1 MRPLL
6 VVLRRFLR
14 EKRLAMALGF
24 LLAALT
30 AIAGVALLSLS
41 GWFITATAF
50 AGLTTATALAFD
62 VFAPSAGIRFLALFR
77 TAARYGERVVTHDAT
92 LSVLA
97 GMRETL
103 FRTFA
108 TARSAR
114 ALALR
119 PARLLFRLTL
129 DVDAL
134 DGLYLR
140 LLVPAG
146 VALTSALFAVLSLAF
161 IDGRVALAVGLFP
174 VVAGFGIATIAA
186 LKAEKPA
193 RLRAAAL
200 EAVRGRVIDMIA
212 GATDLLM
219 AGRLEASRAN
229 VEAAETRLAETDDR
243 LNRIETMAGFGLSAL
258 APVIGG
264 CLLVALALLVE
275 AGVIGVPIAA
285 FALLLALAAVEP
297 FTALKRG
304 ALEAGR
310 ILAAARRIAP
320 RLEESPQE
328 IAIAASTPA
337 PAPGLA
343 LLAENIVVRH
353 PGASRPALSG
363 LSLTIPAG
371 EIVVLTGPSGAG
383 KSTLMALISGEIV
396 AEAGHFAAQPASLL
410 TQHVQLFADTL
421 SGNLRL
427 AKPQAT
433 EAELWAALEAA
444 GLAETARALPQ
455 GLETWLGE
463 GGSGLSGGERRRLS
477 LARLLLTDAA
487 LLLLDEPT
495 EALDAET
502 ARDIVARLAAARG
515 GRTILIATHSAR
527 EVEISDRI
535 LVIDNGQLRGNFN
548 CMETAFTEVASG
560 LRKR

>member
-50 AGLTTATALAFD
+50 AGMTTATALAFD

-77 TAARYGERVVTHDAT
+77 TAARYGERIVTHDAT

-146 VALTSALFAVLSLAF
+146 VALASALFAVLSLAF

-174 VVAGFGIATIAA
+174 VLLGFGIAVIAA

-219 AGRLEASRAN
+219 AGRLETSRAN
-229 VEAAETRLAETDDR
+229 IEAAETRLAETDDR
-243 LNRIETMAGFGLSAL
+243 LNRIETMAGFGLAAL
-258 APVIGG
+258 APVVGG

-275 AGVIGVPIAA
+275 TDVIGVPIAA

-320 RLEESPQE
+320 RLEESSQE
-328 IAIAASTPA
+328 TAIAAP
-337 PAPGLA
+337 PPGLA

-363 LSLTIPAG
+363 LSLEIPVG
-371 EIVVLTGPSGAG
+371 EIVALTGPSGAG
-383 KSTLMALISGEIV
+383 KSTLMALIAGEIDT
-396 AEAGHFAAQPASLL
+396 EAGHFATQPASLL
-410 TQHVQLFADTL
+410 TQHVELFADTL

-444 GLAETARALPQ
+444 GLAETVKALPQ

-495 EALDAET
+495 EALDSET

-515 GRTILIATHSAR
+515 GRTILIATHSAHET
-527 EVEISDRI
+527 EVSDRI
-535 LVIDNGQLRGNFN
+535 LVVDNGQLRGNFK
-548 CMETAFTEVASG
+548 CVEPTFAEVASR
-560 LRKR
+560 LRQR

>member
-6 VVLRRFLR
+6 VVLRRFLK

-30 AIAGVALLSLS
+30 AIAGIALLSLS

-50 AGLTTATALAFD
+50 AGLTSATALAFD

-77 TAARYGERVVTHDAT
+77 TAARYGERIVTHDAT

-146 VALTSALFAVLSLAF
+146 VALASALFAVLSLAF

-174 VVAGFGIATIAA
+174 ILLGFGIAAIAA

-219 AGRLEASRAN
+219 AGRLEAARKN
-229 VEAAETRLAETDDR
+229 VEAAEGRLAETDDR
-243 LNRIETMAGFGLSAL
+243 LNRIETMAGFGLAAL

-264 CLLVALALLVE
+264 CLLVTLALLVE

-328 IAIAASTPA
+328 IAIAP
-337 PAPGLA
+337 PPPGLA
-343 LLAENIVVRH
+343 LVAENIVVRH
-353 PGASRPALSG
+353 PGAGRPALSG

-371 EIVVLTGPSGAG
+371 EIVALTGPSGAG
-383 KSTLMALISGEIV
+383 KSTLLALIAGEIE
-396 AEAGHFAAQPASLL
+396 AEAGRFATQPASLL
-410 TQHVQLFADTL
+410 TQHVELFADTL

-427 AKPQAT
+427 AKPQAS

-444 GLAETARALPQ
+444 GLAETVKALPQ

-515 GRTILIATHSAR
+515 GRTILIATHSVR

-535 LVIDNGQLRGNFN
+535 LVVDNGQLRGNFN
-548 CMETAFTEVASG
+548 CMESAFTEVASG

>member
-1 MRPLL
+1 MKPLL
-6 VVLRRFLR
+6 VVLRRFLK

-30 AIAGVALLSLS
+30 AIAGIALLSLS
-41 GWFITATAF
+41 GWFIAATAF

-140 LLVPAG
+140 LLVPSG
-146 VALTSALFAVLSLAF
+146 VALASALFAVLSLAF
-161 IDGRVALAVGLFP
+161 IDGRVALAVGLLP
-174 VVAGFGIATIAA
+174 ILLGFGIAAMAA
-186 LKAEKPA
+186 FKAEKPA
-193 RLRAAAL
+193 RFRAAAL
-200 EAVRGRVIDMIA
+200 EAMRGRVIDMIA
-212 GATDLLM
+212 GTTDLLM
-219 AGRLEASRAN
+219 AGRLAASREN

-243 LNRIETMAGFGLSAL
+243 LNRIETLAGFGLAAL
-258 APVIGG
+258 APVVGG
-264 CLLVALALLVE
+264 CLLLALALLVE
-275 AGVIGVPIAA
+275 ADAIGVPVAA

-297 FTALKRG
+297 LAGLRRG

-320 RLEESPQE
+320 RLEEPPPE
-328 IAIAASTPA
+328 TAVA
-337 PAPGLA
+337 PPPPGLA

-353 PGASRPALSG
+353 PGAARPAISG
-363 LSLTIPAG
+363 LTLAIPAG
-371 EIVVLTGPSGAG
+371 EIVALTGPSGAG
-383 KSTLMALISGEIV
+383 KSTLMALISGEIE
-396 AEAGHFAAQPASLL
+396 AEAGHFATQPAGLL
-410 TQHVQLFADTL
+410 TQHVELFADTL

-427 AKPQAT
+427 AKPQASET
-433 EAELWAALEAA
+433 ELWAALEAA

-477 LARLLLTDAA
+477 LARLLLTDAPF
-487 LLLLDEPT
+487 LLLDEPT
-495 EALDAET
+495 EALDGET

-515 GRTILIATHSAR
+515 GRTILIATHSTRDA
-527 EVEISDRI
+527 EISDRI
-535 LVIDNGQLRGNFN
+535 LVVDNGQLRGNFK
-548 CMETAFTEVASG
+548 CMETAFAEVASG
-560 LRKR
+560 LRRR

>member
-6 VVLRRFLR
+6 VVLRRFLK

-30 AIAGVALLSLS
+30 AIAGIALLSLS

-77 TAARYGERVVTHDAT
+77 TAARYGERIVTHDAT

-146 VALTSALFAVLSLAF
+146 VALASALFAVLSLAF

-174 VVAGFGIATIAA
+174 TLLGFGIAALAA

-229 VEAAETRLAETDDR
+229 VEAAESRLAETDDR

-258 APVIGG
+258 APVVVG
-264 CLLVALALLVE
+264 CLLMALAFLVE

-285 FALLLALAAVEP
+285 FALLLALAAMEP

-328 IAIAASTPA
+328 IAIAP
-337 PAPGLA
+337 PPPGLA
-343 LLAENIVVRH
+343 LLAENITVRH
-353 PGASRPALSG
+353 PGARGPALSG
-363 LSLTIPAG
+363 LSLEIPAG
-371 EIVVLTGPSGAG
+371 EIVALTGPSGAG
-383 KSTLMALISGEIV
+383 KSTLMALISGEIE
-396 AEAGHFAAQPASLL
+396 AEAGHFATQPASLL
-410 TQHVQLFADTL
+410 TQHVELFADTL

-444 GLAETARALPQ
+444 GLAETVKALPQ

-502 ARDIVARLAAARG
+502 ARDIVARLAAARE

-535 LVIDNGQLRGNFN
+535 LVIDNGQLRGNFK

>member
-6 VVLRRFLR
+6 VVLRRFLK

-50 AGLTTATALAFD
+50 AGLTSATALAFD

-114 ALALR
+114 TLALR

-140 LLVPAG
+140 LIVPAG
-146 VALTSALFAVLSLAF
+146 VALASALFAVLSLAF
-161 IDGRVALAVGLFP
+161 IDGRIELAVGLLP
-174 VVAGFGIATIAA
+174 ILIGFGIAAIAA

-193 RLRAAAL
+193 RLRAAGL

-219 AGRLEASRAN
+219 AGRLEAARAN
-229 VEAAETRLAETDDR
+229 VEAAESRLAETDNR
-243 LNRIETMAGFGLSAL
+243 LNRIETLAGFGLAAL

-264 CLLVALALLVE
+264 CLLVALALLAE

-285 FALLLALAAVEP
+285 FVLLLALAAVEP

-328 IAIAASTPA
+328 TAIAAP
-337 PAPGLA
+337 PPGLA
-343 LLAENIVVRH
+343 LVAENIVVRH
-353 PGASRPALSG
+353 AGASRPALSG
-363 LSLTIPAG
+363 LSLEIPAG
-371 EIVVLTGPSGAG
+371 EIVALTGPSGAG
-383 KSTLMALISGEIV
+383 KSTLMALAAGEIE

-410 TQHVQLFADTL
+410 TQHVELFADTL

-427 AKPQAT
+427 AKPQASET
-433 EAELWAALEAA
+433 ELWAALEAA
-444 GLAETARALPQ
+444 GLAETVKALPQ

-515 GRTILIATHSAR
+515 SRTILIATHSAR

-535 LVIDNGQLRGNFN
+535 LVVDNGQLRGSFK
-548 CMETAFTEVASG
+548 CVEPTFAEVASR
-560 LRKR
+560 LRQR

>member
-14 EKRLAMALGF
+14 EKRLAMVLGF

-50 AGLTTATALAFD
+50 AGMTTATALAFD

-77 TAARYGERVVTHDAT
+77 TAARYGERIVTHDAT

-114 ALALR
+114 ALTLR

-146 VALTSALFAVLSLAF
+146 VALASALFAVLSLAF

-174 VVAGFGIATIAA
+174 VLLGFGIAAIAA

-193 RLRAAAL
+193 RMRAAAL

-219 AGRLEASRAN
+219 AGRLETSRAN

-243 LNRIETMAGFGLSAL
+243 LNRIETMAGFGLAAL
-258 APVIGG
+258 APVVGG

-275 AGVIGVPIAA
+275 TDVIGVPIAA
-285 FALLLALAAVEP
+285 FALLLALAAIEP

-328 IAIAASTPA
+328 TAIAAP
-337 PAPGLA
+337 PPGLA

-363 LSLTIPAG
+363 LSLEIPAG
-371 EIVVLTGPSGAG
+371 EIVALTGPSGAG
-383 KSTLMALISGEIV
+383 KSTLMALFSGEIE
-396 AEAGHFAAQPASLL
+396 AETGRFAAQPASLL
-410 TQHVQLFADTL
+410 TQHVELFADTL
-421 SGNLRL
+421 AGNLRL

-444 GLAETARALPQ
+444 GLAETVKALPQ

-515 GRTILIATHSAR
+515 GRTILIATHSLR

-535 LVIDNGQLRGNFN
+535 LVVDNGQLRGNFN
-548 CMETAFTEVASG
+548 CMESAFTEVASG

>member
-6 VVLRRFLR
+6 VVLRRFLK
-14 EKRLAMALGF
+14 EKRVAMALGF

-30 AIAGVALLSLS
+30 AIAGIALLSLS

-50 AGLTTATALAFD
+50 AGLTSATALAFD

-146 VALTSALFAVLSLAF
+146 VALASALFAVLSLAF

-174 VVAGFGIATIAA
+174 ILLGFGIAAIAA

-193 RLRAAAL
+193 RLRVAAL

-229 VEAAETRLAETDDR
+229 VEAAETRLAKTDDR
-243 LNRIETMAGFGLSAL
+243 LNRIETMAGFGLAAL

-275 AGVIGVPIAA
+275 AGVIGVPVAA

-320 RLEESPQE
+320 RLDETPQE
-328 IAIAASTPA
+328 IAIAAP
-337 PAPGLA
+337 PPGLA

-363 LSLTIPAG
+363 LSLAIPAG
-371 EIVVLTGPSGAG
+371 EIVALTGPSGAG
-383 KSTLMALISGEIV
+383 KSTLMALIAGEIE
-396 AEAGHFAAQPASLL
+396 AEAGRFATQPASLL
-410 TQHVQLFADTL
+410 TQHVELFADTL

-427 AKPQAT
+427 AKPQAS

-444 GLAETARALPQ
+444 GLAETVKALPQ

-515 GRTILIATHSAR
+515 GRTILIATHSLR

-535 LVIDNGQLRGNFN
+535 LVVDNGQLRGNFD
-548 CMETAFTEVASG
+548 CMESAFTEVASG

>member
-6 VVLRRFLR
+6 VVLRRFLK

-30 AIAGVALLSLS
+30 ATAGIALLSLS

-77 TAARYGERVVTHDAT
+77 TAARYGERIVTHDAT

-146 VALTSALFAVLSLAF
+146 VALASALFAVLSLAF
-161 IDGRVALAVGLFP
+161 IDGRIALAVGLFP
-174 VVAGFGIATIAA
+174 ILLGFGIAAIAA

-219 AGRLEASRAN
+219 AGRLEAARKN
-229 VEAAETRLAETDDR
+229 VEAAEGRLAETDDR
-243 LNRIETMAGFGLSAL
+243 LNRIETMVGFALAAL
-258 APVIGG
+258 APVVGG

-275 AGVIGVPIAA
+275 AGVIGVPVAA

-328 IAIAASTPA
+328 IAIAAPA
-337 PAPGLA
+337 SGLA

-363 LSLTIPAG
+363 LSLTIQAG
-371 EIVVLTGPSGAG
+371 EIVALTGASGAG
-383 KSTLMALISGEIV
+383 KSTLLALIAGEIE
-396 AEAGHFAAQPASLL
+396 AEAGRFATQPASLL
-410 TQHVQLFADTL
+410 TQHVELFADTL

-427 AKPQAT
+427 ANPLAS
-433 EAELWAALEAA
+433 EAELWAALKAA
-444 GLAETARALPQ
+444 GLAETVKALPQ

-515 GRTILIATHSAR
+515 GRTILIATHSLR

-535 LVIDNGQLRGNFN
+535 LVVDNGQLRGNFN
-548 CMETAFTEVASG
+548 CMESAFTEVASG

>member
-6 VVLRRFLR
+6 VVLRRFLK

-30 AIAGVALLSLS
+30 AIAGIALLSLS

-50 AGLTTATALAFD
+50 AGLTSATALAFD

-146 VALTSALFAVLSLAF
+146 VALASALFAVLSLAF
-161 IDGRVALAVGLFP
+161 IDGRIALAVGLFP
-174 VVAGFGIATIAA
+174 ILLGFGIAAIAA

-193 RLRAAAL
+193 RLRVAAL

-219 AGRLEASRAN
+219 AGRLEAARKN
-229 VEAAETRLAETDDR
+229 VEAAEGRLAETDDR
-243 LNRIETMAGFGLSAL
+243 LNRIETLAGFGLAAL

-275 AGVIGVPIAA
+275 TDVIGVPIAA

-328 IAIAASTPA
+328 IAIAAPA
-337 PAPGLA
+337 SGLA

-363 LSLTIPAG
+363 LSLEIPAG
-371 EIVVLTGPSGAG
+371 EIVALTGPSGAG
-383 KSTLMALISGEIV
+383 KSTLLALISGEIV

-410 TQHVQLFADTL
+410 TQHVELFADTL

-444 GLAETARALPQ
+444 GLAETVKALPQ

-515 GRTILIATHSAR
+515 GRTILIATHSLR

-535 LVIDNGQLRGNFN
+535 LVVDNGQLRGNFN
-548 CMETAFTEVASG
+548 CMESAFTEVASG

>member
-6 VVLRRFLR
+6 VVLRRFLK

-30 AIAGVALLSLS
+30 AIAGIALLSLS

-146 VALTSALFAVLSLAF
+146 VALASALFAVLSLAF
-161 IDGRVALAVGLFP
+161 IDGRIALAVGLFP
-174 VVAGFGIATIAA
+174 VVAGFGIATISA

-275 AGVIGVPIAA
+275 TDVIGVPIAA

-320 RLEESPQE
+320 RLDETPQE
-328 IAIAASTPA
+328 IAIAAP
-337 PAPGLA
+337 PPGLA

-363 LSLTIPAG
+363 LSLAIPAG
-371 EIVVLTGPSGAG
+371 EIVALTGPSGAG
-383 KSTLMALISGEIV
+383 KSTLMALIAGEIE
-396 AEAGHFAAQPASLL
+396 AEAGRFATQPASLL
-410 TQHVQLFADTL
+410 TQHVELFADTL

-444 GLAETARALPQ
+444 GLAETVKALPQ

-515 GRTILIATHSAR
+515 GRTILIATHSLR

-535 LVIDNGQLRGNFN
+535 LVVDNGQLRGNFN
-548 CMETAFTEVASG
+548 CMESAFTEVASG

>member
-1 MRPLL
+1 MRAVLL
-6 VVLRRFLR
+6 VLRLFLA
-14 EKRLAMALGF
+14 EKRLALALGL

-41 GWFITATAF
+41 GWFITATAL
-50 AGLTTATALAFD
+50 AGLSAASALAFD

-77 TAARYGERVVTHDAT
+77 TAARYGERIVTHDAT

-140 LLVPAG
+140 LLVPSG
-146 VALTSALFAVLSLAF
+146 VALASALFAALSLAF
-161 IDGRVALAVGLFP
+161 VDGRIALAVGLLP
-174 VVAGFGIATIAA
+174 AVAGFGIAVIAA

-193 RLRAAAL
+193 RHRAAAL

-219 AGRLEASRAN
+219 AGRLEASRQN
-229 VEAAETRLAETDDR
+229 VETAESRLAETDDR
-243 LNRIETMAGFGLSAL
+243 LNRIETLAGFGLATL
-258 APVIGG
+258 APVVGG
-264 CLLVALALLVE
+264 CLLVALACLVE
-275 AGVIGVPIAA
+275 AGVIGVPVAA

-320 RLEESPQE
+320 RLGETPQE
-328 IAIAASTPA
+328 IAVA
-337 PAPGLA
+337 PPPGLA
-343 LLAENIVVRH
+343 LLAENLVVRH
-353 PGASRPALSG
+353 PGAGRPALSG
-363 LSLTIPAG
+363 LSLEVPAG
-371 EIVVLTGPSGAG
+371 EIVALTGPSGAG
-383 KSTLMALISGEIV
+383 KSTLMALIAGEIT
-396 AEAGHFAAQPASLL
+396 AEAGLIAALPATLL
-410 TQHVQLFADTL
+410 TQRVELFADTL
-421 SGNLRL
+421 AGNLRL
-427 AKPQAT
+427 ARPDAT
-433 EAELWAALEAA
+433 EAELWAALDAA
-444 GLAETARALPQ
+444 GLAEMARNLPQ

-463 GGSGLSGGERRRLS
+463 GGSGLSGGESRRLS
-477 LARLLLTDAA
+477 LARLLLADVP

-495 EALDAET
+495 EALDTET

-515 GRTILIATHSAR
+515 GRTVLIATHSAQD
-527 EVEISDRI
+527 VEIADRI
-535 LVIDNGQLRGNFN
+535 LVVDKGQLCGNFK
-548 CMETAFTEVASG
+548 CRETAFAEVASR

>member
-6 VVLRRFLR
+6 LVLRRFLR

-50 AGLTTATALAFD
+50 AGMTTATALAFD

-77 TAARYGERVVTHDAT
+77 TAARYGERIVTHDAT

-140 LLVPAG
+140 LLVPTG
-146 VALTSALFAVLSLAF
+146 VALASALFAVLSLAF

-174 VVAGFGIATIAA
+174 VLLGFGIAAIAA

-219 AGRLEASRAN
+219 AGRLETSRAN

-243 LNRIETMAGFGLSAL
+243 LNRIETMAGFGLAAL
-258 APVIGG
+258 APVVGG

-275 AGVIGVPIAA
+275 TDVIGVPIAA

-320 RLEESPQE
+320 RLEESSQE
-328 IAIAASTPA
+328 TAIAAP
-337 PAPGLA
+337 PPGLA

-363 LSLTIPAG
+363 LSLEIPAG
-371 EIVVLTGPSGAG
+371 EIVALTGPSGAG
-383 KSTLMALISGEIV
+383 KSTLMALFSGEIE
-396 AEAGHFAAQPASLL
+396 AETGRFAAQPASLL
-410 TQHVQLFADTL
+410 TQHVELFADTL
-421 SGNLRL
+421 AGNLRL

-444 GLAETARALPQ
+444 GLAETVKALPQ

-515 GRTILIATHSAR
+515 GRTILIATHSAHET
-527 EVEISDRI
+527 EVSDRI
-535 LVIDNGQLRGNFN
+535 LVVDNGQLRGNFK
-548 CMETAFTEVASG
+548 CVEPTFAEVASR
-560 LRKR
+560 LRQR

>member
-1 MRPLL
+1 MRAVLL
-6 VVLRRFLR
+6 VLRLFLA
-14 EKRLAMALGF
+14 EKRLALALGL

-41 GWFITATAF
+41 GWFITATAL
-50 AGLTTATALAFD
+50 AGLSAASALAFD

-77 TAARYGERVVTHDAT
+77 TAARYGERIVTHDAT

-140 LLVPAG
+140 LLVPSG
-146 VALTSALFAVLSLAF
+146 VALASALFAALSLAF
-161 IDGRVALAVGLFP
+161 VDGRIALAVGLLP
-174 VVAGFGIATIAA
+174 AVAGFGIAVIAA

-193 RLRAAAL
+193 RHRAAAL

-219 AGRLEASRAN
+219 AGRLEASRQN
-229 VEAAETRLAETDDR
+229 VETAESRLAETDDR
-243 LNRIETMAGFGLSAL
+243 LNRIETLAGFGLAAL
-258 APVIGG
+258 APVVGG
-264 CLLVALALLVE
+264 CLLVALACLVE
-275 AGVIGVPIAA
+275 AGVIGVPVAA

-297 FTALKRG
+297 FTVLKRG

-320 RLEESPQE
+320 RLGETPQE
-328 IAIAASTPA
+328 IAVA
-337 PAPGLA
+337 PPPPGLA
-343 LLAENIVVRH
+343 LLAENLVLRH
-353 PGASRPALSG
+353 PGAGRPALSG
-363 LSLTIPAG
+363 LSLEIPAG
-371 EIVVLTGPSGAG
+371 EIVALTGPSGAG
-383 KSTLMALISGEIV
+383 KSTLMALIAGEIT
-396 AEAGHFAAQPASLL
+396 AEAGRVAALPATLL
-410 TQHVQLFADTL
+410 TQRVELFADTL
-421 SGNLRL
+421 AGNLRL
-427 AKPQAT
+427 ARPDAT
-433 EAELWAALEAA
+433 EAELWAALDAA
-444 GLAETARALPQ
+444 GLAEMARNLPQ

-463 GGSGLSGGERRRLS
+463 GGSGLSGGESRRLS
-477 LARLLLTDAA
+477 LARLLLADVP

-495 EALDAET
+495 EALDTET

-515 GRTILIATHSAR
+515 GRTVLIATHSAQD
-527 EVEISDRI
+527 VEIADRI
-535 LVIDNGQLRGNFN
+535 LVVDKGQLCGNFK
-548 CMETAFTEVASG
+548 CRETAFAEVASR